1 MRVTAVLA
9 LTLFATAAHAQSGYP
24 NRPIKMIVPLAA
36 ASAVDVGARL
46 LAQKMSQNMGQQ
58 IVIENQPARRGRSA
72 RASWR
77 TRPPTATRSAAST
90 TAS

>member
-1 MRVTAVLA
+1 MRILAAAIAVLLPLVA
-9 LTLFATAAHAQSGYP
+9 NAQSGYP

-58 IVIENQPARRGRSA
+58 IVIEN
-72 RASWR
+72 
-77 TRPPTATRSAAST
+77 
-90 TAS
+90 